1 MKCICV
7 CLGSLNLR
15 SAQKACGSADN
26 PGELHGRVR
35 THIHNTHTH
44 FIFPLHTYCFL
55 QYSHHHHLEQWFSTG
70 GPPGWR
76 GHSSGGRE

>member
-35 THIHNTHTH
+35 THIHTHSHTLQLSSTRH
-44 FIFPLHTYCFL
+44 FM
-55 QYSHHHHLEQWFSTG
+55 FSLVQ
-70 GPPGWR
+70 
-76 GHSSGGRE
+76 SSSPSRK